1 MIDKQNEAKKLI
13 INDDNEV
20 PLSQFSEVIKLGYTV
35 IAYYFDFSG
44 NEPEIAFQITSLE
57 KAKDSWNDYIIEVLH
72 EDDSMPVILFGLFD
86 DEDYPDGWDDED
98 YQEAKESYNRQ
109 GYDLT
114 YDQFLKND

>member
-1 MIDKQNEAKKLI
+1 MTDKQNEAKKLI

-20 PLSQFSEVIKLGYTV
+20 PLSQFRKVIKLGYTV
-35 IAYYFDFSG
+35 NAYNLDISS
-44 NEPEIAFQITSLE
+44 NEPELAFQITSLQ
-57 KAKDSWNDYIIEVLH
+57 KAKDSWNDYDIVVSH
-72 EDDSMPVILFGLFD
+72 DDDSMPVILFGLFD